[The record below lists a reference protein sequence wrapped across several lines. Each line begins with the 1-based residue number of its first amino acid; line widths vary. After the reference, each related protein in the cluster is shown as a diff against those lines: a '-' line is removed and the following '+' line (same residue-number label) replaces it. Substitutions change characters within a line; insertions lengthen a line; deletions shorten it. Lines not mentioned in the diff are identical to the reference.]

1 MKVFLGGENMK
12 ILYLINHAGKAGTEK
27 YVLNLVKFLRGKG
40 EECYFA
46 YNESGLL
53 AEQMADMGIPSLR
66 IEMKNPFD
74 FKAARKL
81 ADFCRENDIDIIHTQ
96 YPRENYIAL
105 LSKKMGSG
113 ARVIYTCHLTL
124 HPPKIW
130 ALMNKVMLGG
140 NDKII
145 SVCNNGKDIL
155 SANGAPRRK
164 IKVIFNGIDK
174 INEEKDRSVIKEM
187 GISDE
192 CFVFTTLSRLAPE
205 KGLDFLIRSIKRLK
219 EKTSLPFV
227 CLIAGD
233 GELYEKLSALV
244 NEKGLSREVKLLG
257 FRNDGDKLLCG
268 SDVFINS
275 ASCNEALSFAI
286 LEGMAHALPIVATA
300 IGGNGDIVNEENGC
314 GILVPFG
321 DEEKMSDAL
330 LKLMED
336 KEFYEKC
343 SRGAI
348 EGVKTTF
355 SLEKVL
361 GDTIE
366 IYREVLK

>member
-1 MKVFLGGENMK
+1 MK

-27 YVLNLVKFLRGKG
+27 YILNLVKYLQDKDA
-40 EECYFA
+40 ECFFA
-46 YNESGLL
+46 YNEGGLL
-53 AEQMADMGIPSLR
+53 SEQMADMGIPFGR
-66 IEMKNPFD
+66 IEMRNPFD
-74 FKAARKL
+74 FKAAKTL
-81 ADFCRENDIDIIHTQ
+81 AHFCRENKIDIIHTQ

-105 LSKKMGSG
+105 LAKKMGSG
-113 ARVIYTCHLTL
+113 AKVIYTCHLTL

-130 ALMNKVMLGG
+130 AIMNKMMLGG

-145 SVCNNGKDIL
+145 SVCNNGKEIL
-155 SANGAPRRK
+155 SANGAPKDK
-164 IKVIFNGIDK
+164 IEVIFNGIDK
-174 INEEKDRSVIKEM
+174 INTEKDRSAIREM
-187 GISDE
+187 GIGDE
-192 CFVFTTLSRLAPE
+192 VFVFTTLSRLAPE
-205 KGLDFLIRSIKRLK
+205 KGLDFLIKSVKRLK
-219 EKTSLPFV
+219 EKTDKPFV

-233 GELYEKLSALV
+233 GGLYDELLALV
-244 NEKGLSREVKLLG
+244 AEQGVEKEVKLLG
-257 FRNDGDKLLCG
+257 FRSDGEALLCG

-300 IGGNGDIVNEENGC
+300 IGGNGDIVNEKNGC

-336 KEFYEKC
+336 KEFYKKC
-343 SRGAI
+343 SEGALQS
-348 EGVKTTF
+348 VKTTF

-361 GDTIE
+361 GDTFNIYKE
-366 IYREVLK
+366 ILK